1 MDSDQTNEIDQ
12 PRIATR
18 MWGYDRLEVD
28 ALLTELRGRLAE
40 SERVVAEALPGVVE
54 LSGVGEKVEEI
65 LSQAREAAEIAGRE
79 ASERAAQLSRA
90 AEEEAEQLRREAEE
104 HVTSTRAAA
113 DQYDAGVRAEA
124 DKAATERS
132 EAARLEAEAAVAAAE
147 EEAEQILGD
156 ARAEQARVEASI
168 EELRGR
174 RAAVIGEIEAIR
186 GSLGSMVGAAE
197 QGTIEFL
204 GTEESAAGGEDAET
218 QLLDSEVEGDE
229 LATYDEGDYDSREW
243 VAAEDADAAEAE
255 DDASYEDF
263 EPEGGDG
270 PRVFSPPEGDTEESP
285 IRAED
290 L

>member
-1 MDSDQTNEIDQ
+1 
-12 PRIATR
+12 

-147 EEAEQILGD
+147 EAAEQILGD

-174 RAAVIGEIEAIR
+174 RAAVIAEIEAIR

-204 GTEESAAGGEDAET
+204 GPEESAAGGEDAET

-255 DDASYEDF
+255 DDSSYEDF
-263 EPEGGDG
+263 EPGRGDD
-270 PRVFSPPEGDTEESP
+270 PPVFSPPEGDTEESP